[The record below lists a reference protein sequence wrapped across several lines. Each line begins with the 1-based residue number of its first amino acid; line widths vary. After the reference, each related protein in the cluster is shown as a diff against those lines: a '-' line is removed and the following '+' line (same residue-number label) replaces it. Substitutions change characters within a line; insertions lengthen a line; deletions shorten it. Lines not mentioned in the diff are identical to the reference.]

1 MNTVIQWEHN
11 KLIKRESKNIYDV
24 TKDLFL
30 IK

>member
-1 MNTVIQWEHN
+1 MNTVIQQGHN
-11 KLIKRESKNIYDV
+11 KLIKREIKNIYDV

>member
-1 MNTVIQWEHN
+1 MNTVIQQGHN
-11 KLIKRESKNIYDV
+11 KLIKRESKSIYDV